1 MLQYGMARRRNTAAD
16 APRVDPASLDL
27 GYLALFVGH
36 AVNEA
41 VLASLAARGHG
52 DLRTSHGFVFQHL
65 VAGARTIGELAERL
79 AVSQQAASKAV
90 AELERLGYV
99 ERTADAGDARV
110 RRIALS
116 ARGRAAIGAGR
127 KARAALERRLEARCG
142 AAAVAAARRT
152 LAAALTELGGA
163 EAVRGRRVIA
173 PR

>member
-1 MLQYGMARRRNTAAD
+1 MARSRAAD
-16 APRVDPASLDL
+16 APTVDPAGLDL

-36 AVNEA
+36 AVNAA
-41 VLASLAARGHG
+41 VQDALAGRGHG

-65 VAGARTIGELAERL
+65 VAGARTIGELAERM
-79 AVSQQAASKAV
+79 AVTQQAASKTV
-90 AELERLGYV
+90 AELEGLGYV

-116 ARGRAAIGAGR
+116 ARGRAAIAAGR

-142 AAAVAAARRT
+142 AAAIAAARRT
-152 LAAALTELGGA
+152 LVAALDELGGA
-163 EAVRGRRVIA
+163 DAVRARRVVA